1 VRHLVPLLVVLA
13 LVGCGG
19 HSSRTVPPGAIAT
32 VGNHAIP
39 RAALDAELAR
49 AERAYRARGQAFPA
63 RATQAYRQLE
73 DAAVQ
78 VLVDRVRLEV
88 EAERAGIAVPEAHVD
103 ERLSRLKQTAFGG
116 DQKRYRAQ
124 LRSTGMTEAEVRE
137 AIRTQL
143 LADALKDRRAKPPRV
158 AYAPEFEPSDRP

>member
-1 VRHLVPLLVVLA
+1 VRRLVPLLVVVA
-13 LVGCGG
+13 VAGCGG
-19 HSSRTVPPGAIAT
+19 HNAPAVPAGAIAV
-32 VGNHAIP
+32 VGDHAIP
-39 RAALDAELAR
+39 RAALDSELAR
-49 AERAYRARGQAFPA
+49 AKRAYRARGQAFPA

-73 DAAVQ
+73 DAAVR

-88 EAERAGIAVPEAHVD
+88 EAQRAGIAVPEARVD

-124 LRSTGMTEAEVRE
+124 LRSTGMTEADVRE